1 MAQKKK
7 DKALTPDQIAVLKRE
22 KLQPACW
29 KVLQDLNHSMIVCHK
44 ITGDVKV
51 LDK

>member
-1 MAQKKK
+1 MAQKK
-7 DKALTPDQIAVLKRE
+7 DKPLTPDQIAVLKRE
-22 KLQPACW
+22 KLVPSCW

-51 LDK
+51 INK